1 MAYTIHGFIIR
12 ESSFITIKGLYKN
25 ILKSQLNKCLLFI
38 PLTEELYDEINTY
51 EGNDLEGFDYLTD
64 KILDFIREI
73 SKELEIGY
81 IEAEYFGGDGYQNGL
96 FYRDSKCI
104 LKCVNDET
112 AINKVLQGLKVEND
126 PNKDEFDTVGL
137 GRYRRN
143 EEWMRLEH

>member
-64 KILDFIREI
+64 
-73 SKELEIGY
+73 
-81 IEAEYFGGDGYQNGL
+81 
-96 FYRDSKCI
+96 
-104 LKCVNDET
+104 
-112 AINKVLQGLKVEND
+112 
-126 PNKDEFDTVGL
+126 
-137 GRYRRN
+137 RY
-143 EEWMRLEH
+143 